1 MPFVSLNQKEL
12 QKILAVCSQI
22 SPRVSDVEIFTFT
35 KVIIKKDK
43 VEINAFNST
52 IFYRAFLRPTNIDI
66 ANEEISFLI
75 KTDLFTNS
83 VSLIHD
89 EIVGINIDL
98 DKTSLVLQGSNS
110 KHTLRI
116 NTEELSNFTAPQ
128 NDPEKVQAKFLINSN
143 SFIQAN
149 KIAQVSVGNPR
160 TVYQP
165 EFLHICYTLNL
176 GKNQIAIVSTDRY
189 RMAKILVDVRA
200 EEVVEELKSSQKNYL
215 INPKSLNIIASIV
228 NSSPEMEMTFES
240 ELLWVRIEESQLA
253 VRYGEGVYPDY
264 DKILPQSFACS
275 FMINTKE
282 ALDALRQVFYLAK
295 MNTNNKSVTLHVEPT
310 KNQITLSTTT
320 SDGYSSESTINITNY
335 EGNQESWTQSFNAE
349 YLIDYISNVSTERIL
364 WESNP
369 SKPSLLSPENQKS
382 QQIYLVS
389 GLR

>member
-12 QKILAVCSQI
+12 QKILTVCSQI
-22 SPRVSDVEIFTFT
+22 SPRISDVEIFTFT
-35 KVIIKKDK
+35 KVIVKKDK

-52 IFYRAFLRPTNIDI
+52 IFYRAFLKPTNIDI
-66 ANEEISFLI
+66 LDEEISFLI

-89 EIVGINIDL
+89 EIVGVNIDL
-98 DKTSLVLQGSNS
+98 DKTLLILQGSNS

-116 NTEELSNFTAPQ
+116 NTEELSNFTTPQ
-128 NDPEKVQAKFLINSN
+128 NNPEKVQAKFFINSN
-143 SFIQAN
+143 SFIQTN

-176 GKNQIAIVSTDRY
+176 GKNQIAVVSTDRY
-189 RMAKILVDVRA
+189 RMAKMLVDVRV
-200 EEVVEELKSSQKNYL
+200 EEVVEDLKLSQRNYL
-215 INPKSLNIIASIV
+215 INPKSLNITASMV
-228 NSSPEMEMTFES
+228 NSSSEIEMTFES

-253 VRYGEGVYPDY
+253 IRYGEGIYPDY

-295 MNTNNKSVTLHVEPT
+295 MNTNNKSVTLHVEPA
-310 KNQITLSTTT
+310 KNQMILSTTT
-320 SDGYSSESTINITNY
+320 SDGYSSESTINIINY
-335 EGNQESWTQSFNAE
+335 EGNQESWTQSFNSE

-369 SKPSLLSPENQKS
+369 LKPSLLSPENQKS